1 MRKNVVRKKPHYSY
15 EIIHPE
21 LKRKTTEYHEKH
33 QVVLNM
39 MDGYKGICISSVLKS
54 KWKQR

>member
-39 MDGYKGICISSVLKS
+39 MDGYKGICISSV
-54 KWKQR
+54 